1 MTIHHEPAGLPRPD
15 LDTTS
20 RPWSSGEITMAVIAG
35 ALAIFAI
42 AMFYLAGIG
51 P

>member
-1 MTIHHEPAGLPRPD
+1 MTIHHEPAGLPRSD
-15 LDTTS
+15 LDTPS
-20 RPWSSGEITMAVIAG
+20 RPWSGGEIAMAVIAG

-42 AMFYLAGIG
+42 SMFYLAGIG